1 MKCIIFCGGY
11 GTRYNKND
19 KRKILKPL
27 VKIKGISIIK
37 RIINIYS
44 KAGIKDF
51 ILLGGYKI
59 KDLKSFAKKIKG
71 LNIRVLDT
79 GLGTET
85 GGRLSMVKS
94 LIKKENFFLTYGD
107 SLTSFN
113 PKKCLNFKK
122 KIKKNY
128 IVSTHKLT
136 LPYGVF
142 KMNNDLKITKT
153 YEKNFNIFINAGFYL
168 LDERVFKYIKS
179 KNDSFEKNVIPR
191 IIKNGKIKF
200 YGFKLN
206 FWHPVDTK
214 KDRFNLS
221 QMI

>member
-19 KRKILKPL
+19 KHKILKPL
-27 VKIKGISIIK
+27 VKIKGISIIE

-59 KDLKSFAKKIKG
+59 KNLKSFAKKIKG

-85 GGRLSMVKS
+85 GGRLAMVKS
-94 LIKKENFFLTYGD
+94 FIKKENFFLTYGD

-113 PKKCLNFKK
+113 PKKCLNFKTR
-122 KIKKNY
+122 IKKNY

-142 KMNNDLKITKT
+142 KMNNDFKITKT

-206 FWHPVDTK
+206 FWHPMDTK